1 MQWHQTETFRAPVVV
16 DRDPRGHDSLKHTCR
31 HMPLVSQYNFSL
43 GFVPSLSWQMI
54 TFLDRIRAW
63 RAKHKGVF
71 RTCVEIEAARVAVR
85 ASLRQRILDD
95 VLGPNARLHANL
107 ARKTVRPP
115 SFSAFPYGCPEPVL
129 VNVRVLLKQMTRE
142 KAFLT

>member
-1 MQWHQTETFRAPVVV
+1 MVNDQ
-16 DRDPRGHDSLKHTCR
+16 
-31 HMPLVSQYNFSL
+31 
-43 GFVPSLSWQMI
+43 
-54 TFLDRIRAW
+54 
-63 RAKHKGVF
+63 VF
-71 RTCVEIEAARVAVR
+71 WIGSEHGAQNTKAFYRTCVEIEAARVAVR

-115 SFSAFPYGCPEPVL
+115 PSFSAFPYGCPEPVL
-129 VNVRVLLKQMTRE
+129 VNVRVLLKDMTRE